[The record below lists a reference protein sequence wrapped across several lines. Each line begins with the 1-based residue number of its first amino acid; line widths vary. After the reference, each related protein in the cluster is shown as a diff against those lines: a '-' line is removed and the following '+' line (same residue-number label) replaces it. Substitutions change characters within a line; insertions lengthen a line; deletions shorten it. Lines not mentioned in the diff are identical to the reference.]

1 MHIKF
6 IYPRW
11 GNSDLAWPVFLN
23 KVKKAGYHGVEI
35 DLPLNSLKN
44 KEICSILKDME
55 LDFVAQHWETKDV
68 NFKKH
73 QEKFKRHLYNLAE
86 TKPLLVN
93 SHTGMDFFTYSQN
106 ATLIEMAHEIE
117 LETGVIITH
126 ETHRSRFS
134 FAAHACLP
142 YLEEYPFLRLTSDL
156 SHWCCVAESL
166 LENQPKAVQKTIEN
180 TYHIHARV
188 GSAQSPQVI
197 DPRDENYKNELDRF
211 NEWWRLMILNALEKK
226 RPFITVA
233 PEYGPHPY
241 SLYKTNTKIPLGN
254 QWEINEFI
262 KNHILE
268 SIKTIPSI
276 KCAY

>member
-1 MHIKF
+1 MI
-6 IYPRW
+6 
-11 GNSDLAWPVFLN
+11 
-23 KVKKAGYHGVEI
+23 EI
-35 DLPLNSLKN
+35 
-44 KEICSILKDME
+44 
-55 LDFVAQHWETKDV
+55 
-68 NFKKH
+68 
-73 QEKFKRHLYNLAE
+73 
-86 TKPLLVN
+86 
-93 SHTGMDFFTYSQN
+93 
-106 ATLIEMAHEIE
+106 AHEIE

-134 FAAHACLP
+134 YAAHACLP
-142 YLEEYPFLRLTSDL
+142 YLEEFTFLKLTSDL

-166 LENQPKAVQKTIEN
+166 LENQPKAVRKAIEH

-211 NEWWRLMILNALEKK
+211 STWWCLMILNALKEK
-226 RPFITVA
+226 RPFITVT

-241 SLYKTNTKIPLGN
+241 SLYKSNTQIPMAD

-268 SIKTIPSI
+268 SIKTIPLTS
-276 KCAY
+276 CQ